1 MEATEPKTLEQAA
14 ESLLMPETPVTES
27 EETEEVE
34 TEEEPDADQTDEVEA
49 EAEEADAE
57 DDSEEV
63 DPQDEEDE
71 DEDADQDGPETITV
85 KVDGEEVEVTLDDL
99 KRSYSGQKYIQKGM
113 QEAAQARKQAE
124 EAFNALQSERERLAN
139 FVQQVQQTGLQAPKP
154 PSSELFDTDP
164 IGYMEQKIRYD
175 EQKAQYDRKV
185 QEFQQLSEGQRRAEM
200 QARQAYLQE
209 QSKLLAEYIPDIADP
224 DKGGKVKESIL
235 HTAKDVYGFSD
246 QELAAIVDAR
256 HVRVLNDAR
265 RWQELQAS
273 KKQATE
279 SVKKKARPMVKAA
292 SKAKVDPKRAARE
305 KARQRLKQTGSVHDA
320 ISLIMDN

>member
-27 EETEEVE
+27 DETEEVE
-34 TEEEPDADQTDEVEA
+34 TEEEPVAEQTDEVEA

-63 DPQDEEDE
+63 DPEDEEDE

-113 QEAAQARKQAE
+113 QEAAEMRKKTE
-124 EAFNALQSERERLAN
+124 EVFNALQSEREQLAK
-139 FVQQVQQTGLQAPKP
+139 FAEQVQQTGLRAPTP
-154 PSSELFDTDP
+154 PDADLFNTDP

-175 EQKAQYDRKV
+175 EQKAQYD
-185 QEFQQLSEGQRRAEM
+185 QQLQQFQQMTTRQRQAEA

-209 QSKLLAEYIPDIADP
+209 QSKLLAEYIPEIADP

-235 HTAKDVYGFSD
+235 HTAQEVYGFTE
-246 QELAAIVDAR
+246 QELSAIIDAR

-265 RWQELQAS
+265 KWRELQAS

-279 SVKKKARPMVKAA
+279 SVKKKARPIVKAA
-292 SKAKVDPKRAARE
+292 SKAKVDPKRVERD
-305 KARQRLKQTGSVHDA
+305 KARKRLKQTGSVHDA
-320 ISLIMDN
+320 ISLIMET